1 MNTGARYPVEVRERA
16 IRMAFEHQDEYSS
29 QWAAIRSIAEKFK
42 RPDSHNRVSIEPGA
56 VHIGTWGRL
65 KD

>member
-1 MNTGARYPVEVRERA
+1 
-16 IRMAFEHQDEYSS
+16 MAFEHQDEYSS